1 MSYIRKKNVT
11 TVQYT
16 LKLFFEHLFI
26 LLGLTVVYGFLYSL
40 FPSDEFGFKD
50 KLDPYYYSF
59 TTLSTVG
66 YGEITPKTT
75 RAKLLTMT
83 QQIFTLVDL
92 RILLTLQ

>member
-1 MSYIRKKNVT
+1 MSYIRKKNVQT
-11 TVQYT
+11 RQYT
-16 LKLFFEHLFI
+16 LRLFVEHLII
-26 LLGLTVVYGFLYSL
+26 LLGITLIYGFMYSL

-92 RILLTLQ
+92 RILLSL

>member
-1 MSYIRKKNVT
+1 MSYIRKKNVIT
-11 TVQYT
+11 RQYT
-16 LKLFFEHLFI
+16 IRLFVEHLII
-26 LLGLTVVYGFLYSL
+26 LMGITLIYGYLYSL

-50 KLDPYYYSF
+50 TLDPYYYSF

-92 RILLTLQ
+92 RILLTL